1 VKQKKDGIFISQD
14 KYVAEILKK
23 FRLTEGKSASTPID
37 TEKPLLKE
45 PDAND
50 VTRLQ
55 ALVDM
60 KKILITEA
68 AIRDILRLDDA
79 EGVDCLPNEEIF
91 AELAR
96 MGYEKPSTK
105 LTFYKAFF
113 SSQWKANP
121 ADDVQDQSIQSPTPP
136 TPPPQ
141 QDIPSTSQE
150 ALDSCTALTRRVENL
165 EHDKV
170 AQDLEIIKLKT
181 RVKKL
186 EKANKVKALK
196 LRRLRK
202 VGTSQRIES
211 FADTDIEDA
220 SNQGRMIAEWDRDTG
235 VALMDDEGTKKK
247 VEDAQVADDEQVVT
261 AASTPVCAAS
271 IIIPAAE
278 LKVPAATITAV
289 PVRVDKEDPYVQRYQ
304 VMKKRPQTK
313 AQARR
318 NMIMYL
324 KNTVGFRLDYFKG
337 MSYDDIRLIFE
348 AKFNSNIEF
357 LLKSNEQ
364 IEEEENRALESINE
378 TPAQKAAKRRKLNEE
393 VKDVKDLKQHL
404 EIVPISYT

>member
-1 VKQKKDGIFISQD
+1 MASAVIFLS
-14 KYVAEILKK
+14 
-23 FRLTEGKSASTPID
+23 ID
-37 TEKPLLKE
+37 EE
-45 PDAND
+45 VQGNDNDAAQ
-50 VTRLQ
+50 R
-55 ALVDM
+55 
-60 KKILITEA
+60 
-68 AIRDILRLDDA
+68 
-79 EGVDCLPNEEIF
+79 
-91 AELAR
+91 
-96 MGYEKPSTK
+96 
-105 LTFYKAFF
+105 
-113 SSQWKANP
+113 ANP

-141 QDIPSTSQE
+141 LDIPSTSQE

-196 LRRLRK
+196 LRILRK

-220 SNQGRMIAEWDRDTG
+220 SNQGRIIAELDRDTG

-247 VEDAQVADDEQVVT
+247 VKDAQVADDEQVIT

-289 PVRVDKEDPYVQRYQ
+289 PVRVVAASTRQRKGVVIRDPKKESSAKTPIETKFKDKGKGIMVEEPKS
-304 VMKKRPQTK
+304 MKK
-313 AQARR
+313 
-318 NMIMYL
+318 
-324 KNTVGFRLDYFKG
+324 
-337 MSYDDIRLIFE
+337 
-348 AKFNSNIEF
+348 
-357 LLKSNEQ
+357 
-364 IEEEENRALESINE
+364 
-378 TPAQKAAKRRKLNEE
+378 
-393 VKDVKDLKQHL
+393 KQHVKMDEEYAKKL
-404 EIVPISYT
+404 HEELN